1 MGKRELLLIIG
12 FIVVGTIVYQATA
25 APPGPNDRSFSFGRL
40 IETARREIRGNRS
53 ATEVTTTSTFP
64 IADEVNEIRITGYV
78 TDVQITGEARSDVQ
92 ATLKVH
98 SRGYTDEEAK
108 QFAEQTVL
116 KSDPAGSSLAFRIQY
131 PTGRNTGRQ
140 TATLALAVPQRLRA
154 RLESRPGRL
163 SITNVAGVE
172 ATNSG
177 GEAALKNITGRVTMT
192 HRGGPITIEN
202 VASLRFTGR
211 SSELTLNGVT
221 GDASILMEQGG
232 DLKAQRLSGPLDV
245 ESRNA
250 DITLEDLEPTRG
262 PIRVNAQN
270 GSVTMKGLR
279 ADTRVDGRNAELNIA
294 MAAAAPIT
302 VYSEGEEV
310 SLTPPPG
317 GFRLDAIAVEGRITP
332 EPMLQALGLE
342 VATDGGSK
350 ETRAIGAVRGGG
362 PTITIRTT
370 RGDLL
375 LRERDTAV
383 TPAAPAQK

>member
-25 APPGPNDRSFSFGRL
+25 APPGPNDKSFSFGRL
-40 IETARREIRGNRS
+40 IDHVRREIRGNRS
-53 ATEVTTTSTFP
+53 STELTTTSTFP
-64 IADEVNEIRITGYV
+64 IADEVDEIRVTGYV
-78 TDVQITGEARSDVQ
+78 VDVQITGEDRPDVQ

-116 KSDPAGSSLAFRIQY
+116 KSDPAGSSLAFSIHY

-140 TATLALAVPQRLRA
+140 QATLSLAVPQRLRA

-163 SITNVAGVE
+163 SIANVAGVE
-172 ATNSG
+172 ASNSG
-177 GEAALKNITGRVTMT
+177 GDAALKNITGRVTMT

-202 VASLRFTGR
+202 VASLKFTGR
-211 SSELTLNGVT
+211 STELTLNGVT
-221 GDASILMEQGG
+221 GDTSILMEQGG
-232 DLKAQRLSGPLDV
+232 EMKSSGLNGPLDV

-250 DITLEDLEPTRG
+250 ELTFENLETTRG

-270 GSVTMKGLR
+270 GTVTMKGLQ
-279 ADTRVDGRNAELNIA
+279 ADTRIDGRNAELNIT
-294 MAAAAPIT
+294 MSAAAPVTI
-302 VYSEGEEV
+302 YSEGEEV

-317 GFRLDAIAVEGRITP
+317 GFRLDAVAVEGRITP
-332 EPMLQALGLE
+332 EPMLKTLGLA
-342 VATDGGSK
+342 VDAADGAK
-350 ETRAIGAVRGGG
+350 EARASGAVRGGG
-362 PTITIRTT
+362 PTITVRTT

-375 LRERDTAV
+375 LRERDAS
-383 TPAAPAQK
+383 PAAAPAGK